1 MDSYSASGEI
11 DNVENLKSVAA
22 YIVSGLNDS
31 VVPPKNQ
38 QAIKTI
44 YENFEVPDIE
54 YVEKNIDHTVPAGQP
69 AEALEWIY

>member
-44 YENFEVPDIE
+44 YENF
-54 YVEKNIDHTVPAGQP
+54 
-69 AEALEWIY
+69 